1 MCENGQCDGAM
12 HFLELAL
19 RIRKLKYGEDHETV
33 ADTQQW
39 MGNVMRQWS
48 EYGEALELFKTPLRI
63 KTERLGNCGMI
74 FDVTQK
80 LAESYSKENNY
91 DKALE
96 LYSQLIDVSDRIKN
110 SGCERLSDMFV

>member
-39 MGNVMRQWS
+39 MVRVFLDS
-48 EYGEALELFKTPLRI
+48 FLDHHIP
-63 KTERLGNCGMI
+63 
-74 FDVTQK
+74 
-80 LAESYSKENNY
+80 
-91 DKALE
+91 
-96 LYSQLIDVSDRIKN
+96 
-110 SGCERLSDMFV
+110 